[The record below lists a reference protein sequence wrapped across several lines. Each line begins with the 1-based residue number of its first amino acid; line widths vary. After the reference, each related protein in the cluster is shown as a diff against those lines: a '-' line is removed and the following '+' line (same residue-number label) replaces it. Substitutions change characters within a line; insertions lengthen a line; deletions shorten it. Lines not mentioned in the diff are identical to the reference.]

1 MFRVHVEKTGRL
13 EQIKE
18 KVKES
23 RTHIFGLNI

>member
-13 EQIKE
+13 EPIKE

-23 RTHIFGLNI
+23 RTNIFGLNI